1 MQKHGIRITQ
11 MAPQSPRV
19 VLKRSSLVSH
29 ASADGTST
37 PTAAVRTASPVVP
50 TAAAAAPQRGGGT
63 RPQSARRESMPFASN
78 SPGASLH
85 ATREHLEALSRSA
98 LRHNTVRSEDSMGS
112 MSSMGSMMSAMS
124 RDPSASREGMSL
136 PTSSAASGGGHGAMA
151 AAHAAAAAAAAHG
164 PQSTPL
170 GNRPPSSVLS
180 TPSES
185 GRLQK

>member
-1 MQKHGIRITQ
+1 MQAMQKHGIRITQ

-19 VLKRSSLVSH
+19 VLKRASLASH

-37 PTAAVRTASPVVP
+37 PTAAVRTASPIVH
-50 TAAAAAPQRGGGT
+50 AAAAAASQRAAA
-63 RPQSARRESMPFASN
+63 RPQSARRDSVPFASN

-124 RDPSASREGMSL
+124 RDPSASR
-136 PTSSAASGGGHGAMA
+136 
-151 AAHAAAAAAAAHG
+151 
-164 PQSTPL
+164 
-170 GNRPPSSVLS
+170 
-180 TPSES
+180 
-185 GRLQK
+185 